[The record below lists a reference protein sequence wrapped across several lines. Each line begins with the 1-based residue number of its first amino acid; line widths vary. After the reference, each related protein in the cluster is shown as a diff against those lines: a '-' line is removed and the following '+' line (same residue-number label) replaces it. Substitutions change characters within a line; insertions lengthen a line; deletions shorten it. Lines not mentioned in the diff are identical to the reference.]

1 MASTDPPPKVDT
13 PVEETQSEGGKLR
26 IFIGILK
33 K

>member
-1 MASTDPPPKVDT
+1 MASSDAPPKVDT
-13 PVEETQSEGGKLR
+13 PVEENQSEGGKLR